1 MDAKQIEAQI
11 IRAKTVIEAEVRDRL
26 PRKVGTEALKFVNQ
40 NFRDSGFHD
49 GGLHEWPRARRQDDP
64 YDKDRKY
71 KTLLSRRM
79 HLSRSTD
86 FRPGVAEVTIFN
98 PVPYA
103 AIHNEGGTI
112 TTHPTITPRMRKMAW
127 AKVYAI
133 AGVKKGKGEKK
144 GKLPKQIPAEALKW
158 KALALTK
165 KTKLTVKATIPKRQ
179 FMGNSAELSAKV
191 RELINQSIQ
200 NVRKQLSRFT

>member
-1 MDAKQIEAQI
+1 MDAKQIKAQI
-11 IRAKTVIEAEVRDRL
+11 IRAKTIIEAEVRDRL
-26 PRKVGTEALKFVNQ
+26 PRKVGTEAVKLVKQ
-40 NFRDSGFHD
+40 NFRDSAFHD

-64 YDKDRKY
+64 YNKDRKY
-71 KTLLSRRM
+71 KALLSRRM

-86 FRPGVAEVTIFN
+86 FRSGVAEVTIFN

-112 TTHPTITPRMRKMAW
+112 TSHPTITPKMRKMAW

-133 AGVKKGKGEKK
+133 AGVKKGKGKKK
-144 GKLPKQIPAEALKW
+144 GKLPKQLPAEALKW

-200 NVRKQLSRFT
+200 NVRQQLSRFT

>member
-1 MDAKQIEAQI
+1 MMEGCMSGHVPDVRTTPTTKTGNTRRCS
-11 IRAKTVIEAEVRDRL
+11 RAGCTS
-26 PRKVGTEALKFVNQ
+26 P
-40 NFRDSGFHD
+40 
-49 GGLHEWPRARRQDDP
+49 
-64 YDKDRKY
+64 
-71 KTLLSRRM
+71 
-79 HLSRSTD
+79 
-86 FRPGVAEVTIFN
+86 AEVTILN

-112 TTHPTITPRMRKMAW
+112 TSHPTITPKMRKMAW

-133 AGVKKGKGEKK
+133 AGVKKGKGKKK
-144 GKLPKQIPAEALKW
+144 GKLPKQLPAEALKW

-200 NVRKQLSRFT
+200 NVRQQLSRFT